1 MNVLG
6 MFQFNILALFL
17 SFVALQ
23 GFFLF
28 FIFVTEKR
36 GNAGLNRI
44 LAALVLTL
52 SLLLTDH
59 AFRLIGLF
67 ERLPHLLYLVTPLWY
82 LLPALFYFYVRAQVT
97 GTTGFSAK
105 ALLHFAPL
113 AFAWLNYLPFYLG
126 PAEMKLA
133 ILAGVFTQKA
143 PSFWAKLFNVFSAY
157 FYIVQLAVY
166 LFFCNRMLRKHETQ
180 YKQSRSNPAIGVQIE
195 WLKHVFTV
203 FGFYAAYE
211 LLAGVYLAYDFT
223 AFVEIVFLSLSIL
236 SAFIFLLAY
245 NSIRQPEKL
254 FAAAFAPGEAPAV
267 THADNFPEPP
277 AVTVKNGNGSAKA
290 KYQRYA
296 ELPPHMNQTLAALR
310 LVMEQRRLYR
320 NSELKLTDLSSILS
334 LSTHHLSQLL
344 NQELGLSFYDFVNQ
358 YRVKEAQT
366 RMADP
371 ASRHLT
377 ILSIALDAGF
387 NSQASFYRI
396 FKKSTG
402 MTPTAFIK
410 SRSTE
415 QRPELT
421 TA

>member
-6 MFQFNILALFL
+6 TFQFNILALFL

-28 FIFVTEKR
+28 FILVTEKR

-59 AFRLIGLF
+59 AFSLIGLF
-67 ERLPHLLYLVTPLWY
+67 ERLPHLLYLITPLWY

-97 GTTGFSAK
+97 GKSSFSAK

-113 AFAWLNYLPFYLG
+113 VFAWLNYLPFYLG

-133 ILAGVFTQKA
+133 ILAGVFTQSA
-143 PSFWAKLFNVFSAY
+143 PSFWAKLFSVFSSY

-166 LFFCNRMLRKHETQ
+166 LFACNRMLRRHETQ
-180 YKQSRSNPAIGVQIE
+180 YKQSRSNPAVGVQIE
-195 WLKHVFTV
+195 WLKHAFTV

-211 LLAGVYLAYDFT
+211 LLACVYLAYDFKVF
-223 AFVEIVFLSLSIL
+223 AEVVFLSLSIL
-236 SAFIFLLAY
+236 SAFIFLIAY

-254 FAAAFAPGEAPAV
+254 FAAALAPGEAPAV
-267 THADNFPEPP
+267 THTGNFPEPFD
-277 AVTVKNGNGSAKA
+277 VTAENGNAKA
-290 KYQRYA
+290 KYQHYA
-296 ELPPHMNQTLAALR
+296 ELPPDMSQTLAALR
-310 LVMEQRRLYR
+310 RVMEQRRLYR
-320 NSELKLTDLSSILS
+320 NSELKLADLSSTLS
-334 LSTHHLSQLL
+334 LSTHQLSQLL

-358 YRVKEAQT
+358 YRVKEAQA
-366 RMADP
+366 RLADP

-402 MTPTAFIK
+402 MTPTAFIQT
-410 SRSTE
+410 RPTE
-415 QRPELT
+415 KRPELT
-421 TA
+421 AA